1 MNTLFHY
8 LFKAYLIFVSL
19 PFLISQKVPEAK
31 ELSFI
36 PTYEDSLYSSPKKVG
51 ELKNKKIDEAS
62 GIAFSRNHLGII
74 YTHNDSGGEPIV
86 YLIDTLGK
94 SKGSIRLNGVRNRD
108 WEDIAVGPGPDPK
121 LNYIYVGEIGDN
133 DSRYSNIKI
142 FRFPEPKSL
151 KEEMEVEPEVL
162 KLTYPDGP
170 KDAETLMVDPIS
182 KDIFIL
188 SKRDSVN
195 ILYKAPQ
202 SAFSKK
208 SYELERIMELPFTMA
223 VAGDI
228 SADGKQI
235 LIKNY
240 FTVFYWER
248 KAGET
253 VPEALQRTP
262 RILPYKPEPQGEAIG
277 FHPNGKSYFT
287 LSEARFKIK
296 PVLYRYNK
304 K

>member
-8 LFKAYLIFVSL
+8 LFKAYLIFVSI
-19 PFLISQKVPEAK
+19 PFLVSQKVPEAK

-36 PTYEDSLYSSPKKVG
+36 PSYADSVFSAPKKAG
-51 ELKNKKIDEAS
+51 DLKNKKIDEAS
-62 GIAFSRNHLGII
+62 GLAFSRTHSGII
-74 YTHNDSGGEPIV
+74 YTHNDSGGEPLV

-94 SKGSIRLNGVRNRD
+94 DKGSIRLKGVWNRD

-121 LNYIYVGEIGDN
+121 LQYIYVGEIGDN
-133 DSRYSNIKI
+133 NAVYKSIRI

-151 KEEMEVEPEVL
+151 EDKMEVEPEVL
-162 KLTYPDGP
+162 KLTYPDGAR
-170 KDAETLMVDPIS
+170 DAETLMVDPIS
-182 KDIFIL
+182 KDIFIV
-188 SKRDSVN
+188 SKKDSVN
-195 ILYKAPQ
+195 MLYRVPQ

-208 SYELERIMELPFTMA
+208 TFELEKIMDLPLTMS

-228 SADGKQI
+228 SGDGKQI

-248 KAGET
+248 KEGES
-253 VPEALQRTP
+253 VPEALKRNP
-262 RILPYKPEPQGEAIG
+262 VILPYKPEPQGEAIA

-287 LSEARFKIK
+287 LSEIRFKIK